1 MNFLSY
7 IALSQSYFYNS
18 EFDAAAELA
27 QSAIDSNPR
36 FSVPQA
42 LLAAALTRLGRASEA
57 KAAAQRV
64 LALQP
69 GFTIGGFAKTV
80 AIAADVYARF
90 ATAWRDVGLPD

>member
-64 LALQP
+64 REAAARALIRGAACASALA
-69 GFTIGGFAKTV
+69 
-80 AIAADVYARF
+80 
-90 ATAWRDVGLPD
+90 